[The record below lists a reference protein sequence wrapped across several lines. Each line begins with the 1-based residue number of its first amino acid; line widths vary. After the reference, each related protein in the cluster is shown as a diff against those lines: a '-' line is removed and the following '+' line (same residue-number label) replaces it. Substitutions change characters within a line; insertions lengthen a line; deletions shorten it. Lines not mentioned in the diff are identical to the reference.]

1 MLPSALFGPNPFQ
14 SLDSVRQAKDLAEAR
29 AQLAEGQ
36 RDLAER
42 TQDLLAKRVRAV
54 DESGLRTLEG
64 RDFAKAAKQVVR
76 HAVKSM
82 AREIKGVLKSMGIDG
97 SVAKDIAK
105 AFTQPVKQALR
116 EGADFTARI
125 AFAAARQT
133 TVVTGAGV
141 SQSTSL
147 VAKSLDITV
156 NHTTGEFSIQMQ
168 SLSVEQNVSAGFSEG
183 LPELPPL
190 PLPLPPEPAPPVAD
204 EAFEEIQDLLE
215 EAAPAAQPAE
225 RESAPAATRE
235 AREELDELREID
247 DEDDDDL
254 DEVDD
259 DDEDDLEIRPAVL
272 EELLRS
278 EGDDDDG
285 DDGEEVG
292 LGARFRVR
300 SVEQF
305 QNSLGEFLT
314 RVRLDV
320 AVSLDLAIQRDPSLA
335 ALLDGDRPGGFDIT
349 A

>member
-14 SLDSVRQAKDLAEAR
+14 SFDTGRQAKDLAEAR

-42 TQDLLAKRVRAV
+42 AQDLLAQRVQAV
-54 DESGLRTLEG
+54 DESGLRRLEG
-64 RDFAKAAKQVVR
+64 RDLAQAAKQVVGQ
-76 HAVKSM
+76 AVKSM

-97 SVAKDIAK
+97 SAAKDIAK

-133 TVVTGAGV
+133 TVVSGSGV
-141 SQSTSL
+141 SQNTSL

-156 NHTTGEFSIQMQ
+156 NHTTGEFSIELQ
-168 SLSVEQNVSAGFSEG
+168 SLSVEQNVSASFSEG
-183 LPELPPL
+183 LPELPRL
-190 PLPLPPEPAPPVAD
+190 ALPPEPAAD
-204 EAFEEIQDLLE
+204 DALEAVRELLE
-215 EAAPAAQPAE
+215 PAAPAAPPAE
-225 RESAPAATRE
+225 RDSAPAASSA

-247 DEDDDDL
+247 DDDDDDL
-254 DEVDD
+254 E
-259 DDEDDLEIRPAVL
+259 EI
-272 EELLRS
+272 
-278 EGDDDDG
+278 DDDDG
-285 DDGEEVG
+285 DDDLELRPASLNELLQRDGDDEDDDDEVG
-292 LGARFRVR
+292 LGARLNVR

-320 AVSLDLAIQRDPSLA
+320 AVSLDLAIQRDPALA
-335 ALLDGDRPGGFDIT
+335 ARLGGDGPAGIDFT